1 MLPSRVGVG
10 IRCGMGEMVSGKKGR
25 GVIRSS
31 INTLHPKADH
41 CRDTAAHLRD
51 TAEGEPVR
59 RLRTLLLDLARQYEE
74 LAEKFR
80 AR

>member
-1 MLPSRVGVG
+1 MLPGNALG
-10 IRCGMGEMVSGKKGR
+10 GGKKMAR
-25 GVIRSS
+25 DRDRSS
-31 INTLHPKADH
+31 TNTLDKADH
-41 CRDTAAHLRD
+41 YRDAAAHLRD